1 MLVVHRDLKV
11 IVNILNVA
19 VWYMFMT
26 GRSGGVEAE
35 AEGEGEEGEGYSQA
49 ECFVPCRVWILVS
62 NVSPHLRISHFECSK
77 QITIP

>member
-26 GRSGGVEAE
+26 GRSGGVEE
-35 AEGEGEEGEGYSQA
+35 WRQRQREKKERDTHKQ
-49 ECFVPCRVWILVS
+49 
-62 NVSPHLRISHFECSK
+62 NVLFHVGFGFL
-77 QITIP
+77 